1 MNILNWLIEN
11 WFLIVIFLCFFGKSI
26 INTINF
32 LLMEPNKRLLFIRE
46 NILNLVLIAEKE
58 LGSKTGEM
66 KLKLVITT
74 FYKKYPFARLIF
86 PENKLIELIEESV
99 VEMKNILKYKEDL
112 RQ

>member
-46 NILNLVLIAEKE
+46 NILNLVLKAEE
-58 LGSKTGEM
+58 QLGSKTGEL
-66 KLKLVITT
+66 KLKLVINL
-74 FYKKYPFARLIF
+74 FYKKYPIARLIIS
-86 PENKLIELIEESV
+86 ETKLIEMIEESV
-99 VEMKNILKYKEDL
+99 TEMKNTLKENSI
-112 RQ
+112 

>member
-46 NILNLVLIAEKE
+46 NILNLVLKAEE
-58 LGSKTGEM
+58 QLGSKTGEL
-66 KLKLVITT
+66 KLKLVINS
-74 FYKKYPFARLIF
+74 FYKKYPIAKLIIS
-86 PENKLIELIEESV
+86 ETKLIEVIEESV
-99 VEMKNILKYKEDL
+99 TEMKNTLKKNSI
-112 RQ
+112 